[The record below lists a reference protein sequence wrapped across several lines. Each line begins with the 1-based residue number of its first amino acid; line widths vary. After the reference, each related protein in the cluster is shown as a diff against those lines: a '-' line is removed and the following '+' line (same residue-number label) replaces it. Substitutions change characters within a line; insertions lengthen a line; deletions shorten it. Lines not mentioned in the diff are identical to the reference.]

1 MSSLLFLC
9 ARRDPVAWRDMW
21 TRWRYSEVVEFA
33 IEKVRERDAM
43 MEEIAEE
50 EHETAEGYIVGLL
63 SRIVERL

>member
-1 MSSLLFLC
+1 
-9 ARRDPVAWRDMW
+9 MW